1 MDCRRRDWTFPCRC
15 GCEGGVEEEERK
27 TDTHTHTH
35 TERERERE
43 RRENMVRR
51 QISGKQQE
59 SKKNFFFRRRTKVDI
74 QSPPLS
80 LKILLGTPGTDT

>member
-35 TERERERE
+35 THTERE

-80 LKILLGTPGTDT
+80 LKILLGTPSTDT